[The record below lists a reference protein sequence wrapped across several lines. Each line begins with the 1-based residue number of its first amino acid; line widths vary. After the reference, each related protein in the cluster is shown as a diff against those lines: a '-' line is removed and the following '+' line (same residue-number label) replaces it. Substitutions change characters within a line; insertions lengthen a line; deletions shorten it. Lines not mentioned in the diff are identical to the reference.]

1 MVASTTSNSS
11 LDGFLAPLPPTAIN
25 SLNPRLRSVAP
36 KAHYRPISTIISPP
50 SDSEATGSDLFPSK
64 SRLSN
69 TRNRPLSTAFH
80 TMGFL
85 KPTKSK
91 GKEKEERPITP
102 QRDGFFNRT
111 LKPKKSLNSLMVLR
125 EESPSLS
132 STPPALYTPS
142 LSSTFAESSTAGYSN
157 ASTPTAG
164 SASGSSSS
172 TFTPVI
178 GSPEI
183 SSGNLDDYEY
193 THGDRYEA
201 KENWITRK
209 HRLKLHP
216 YGAEAP
222 YMQSYDSVSLSV
234 DRFTHQ
240 LLRRLNSNGTPSF
253 YNYVKNKK
261 PIPSS
266 ILDLGCGEGHWI
278 IDAHASWPEAH
289 IVGFDLV
296 DVILP
301 EIRQN
306 ERLNFVRG
314 NFIRYALPFPH
325 SSFDLVRVSNLSLA
339 IPTER
344 WNFVLSEI
352 HRVLQVGG
360 RLELID
366 DAVCFPYGQETF
378 APSPRR
384 QTFATAPN
392 RRRHS
397 FDDQE
402 SSAFDLSNSD
412 DDDAEETDND
422 HHFGNQAKDGDGQ
435 TIPQTIPRDDA
446 GEVKDQ
452 ETDPEKFNRSVEELT
467 PSVDDDGSSEC
478 PSSPETNGDGL
489 FLDVEDSQSSA
500 SSLQD
505 LDQEDYKLSSLRP
518 LSLPTSRRSIR
529 PLPPPR
535 RPLPPIPPSP
545 SPMNT
550 IFPSTV
556 KPCDD
561 EDDLVTPTKLDI
573 TLPTPALV
581 LNTAELSSS
590 SQDSAK
596 DESNTVSSPELTPEV
611 PVPSPLN
618 EDTSDWAN
626 SAKDGKA
633 LETVF
638 FNMLE
643 TKYGIHTRTPKGITS
658 YLKDTFGADNVRKL
672 RTMHL
677 KLAPSELEELI
688 PQTKRPK
695 FRVRSLSKGTELDT
709 HPKGKEEFGVAKK
722 QPKNGDTDAKK
733 EKKSKKEKEH
743 GVPFPT
749 LKDSTT
755 RSRANTFESNVV
767 RSSSESSA
775 IPSTLSAKAAGRLGI
790 TYSALA
796 AATNSAQTDTSSS
809 VASVYSNRSSSSIA
823 SMSRV
828 SDEFPRNSSD
838 TQPSVNFPQLS
849 IPVQQSPG
857 LLLLP
862 STFIPLPPVELEMHA
877 CKHMHALLSCKR
889 AISDWLLYNDDG
901 SDNDC
906 ISEDSLR
913 DVFFEYDFFRR
924 RRLNWPSQAPEID
937 INDHDYKKNIEIP
950 FEGPKSTGSRSS
962 TFSIDSRLSSTS
974 EASIGPYN
982 RHELTHVRTFR
993 VYFAVKTRRLS
1004 YSAST

>member
-1 MVASTTSNSS
+1 
-11 LDGFLAPLPPTAIN
+11 
-25 SLNPRLRSVAP
+25 
-36 KAHYRPISTIISPP
+36 
-50 SDSEATGSDLFPSK
+50 
-64 SRLSN
+64 
-69 TRNRPLSTAFH
+69 
-80 TMGFL
+80 
-85 KPTKSK
+85 
-91 GKEKEERPITP
+91 
-102 QRDGFFNRT
+102 
-111 LKPKKSLNSLMVLR
+111 
-125 EESPSLS
+125 
-132 STPPALYTPS
+132 
-142 LSSTFAESSTAGYSN
+142 
-157 ASTPTAG
+157 
-164 SASGSSSS
+164 
-172 TFTPVI
+172 
-178 GSPEI
+178 
-183 SSGNLDDYEY
+183 
-193 THGDRYEA
+193 
-201 KENWITRK
+201 
-209 HRLKLHP
+209 
-216 YGAEAP
+216 
-222 YMQSYDSVSLSV
+222 MQSYDSVSLSV

-366 DAVCFPYGQETF
+366 DAVCFPYGKETF

-397 FDDQE
+397 FDDQG

-422 HHFGNQAKDGDGQ
+422 HH
-435 TIPQTIPRDDA
+435 
-446 GEVKDQ
+446 
-452 ETDPEKFNRSVEELT
+452 ELT
-467 PSVDDDGSSEC
+467 PSVDDDGSSE
-478 PSSPETNGDGL
+478 L
-489 FLDVEDSQSSA
+489 
-500 SSLQD
+500 
-505 LDQEDYKLSSLRP
+505 P
-518 LSLPTSRRSIR
+518 LL
-529 PLPPPR
+529 
-535 RPLPPIPPSP
+535 
-545 SPMNT
+545 
-550 IFPSTV
+550 
-556 KPCDD
+556 
-561 EDDLVTPTKLDI
+561 
-573 TLPTPALV
+573 
-581 LNTAELSSS
+581 
-590 SQDSAK
+590 
-596 DESNTVSSPELTPEV
+596 
-611 PVPSPLN
+611 SPLN

-658 YLKDTFGADNVRKL
+658 FMKDTFGADNVRKL

-838 TQPSVNFPQLS
+838 TQPSVNFPHLS

-862 STFIPLPPVELEMHA
+862 STFIPLSPVELEMHA

-901 SDNDC
+901 TDNDC

-937 INDHDYKKNIEIP
+937 TNDHDYKKNIEIP

>member
-1 MVASTTSNSS
+1 
-11 LDGFLAPLPPTAIN
+11 
-25 SLNPRLRSVAP
+25 
-36 KAHYRPISTIISPP
+36 
-50 SDSEATGSDLFPSK
+50 
-64 SRLSN
+64 
-69 TRNRPLSTAFH
+69 
-80 TMGFL
+80 
-85 KPTKSK
+85 
-91 GKEKEERPITP
+91 
-102 QRDGFFNRT
+102 
-111 LKPKKSLNSLMVLR
+111 MVLR
-125 EESPSLS
+125 EETPQLS

-164 SASGSSSS
+164 SASSSSSS

-301 EIRQN
+301 EIRQT

-366 DAVCFPYGQETF
+366 DALCFPYGKETF

-397 FDDQE
+397 FDDQ
-402 SSAFDLSNSD
+402 
-412 DDDAEETDND
+412 
-422 HHFGNQAKDGDGQ
+422 G
-435 TIPQTIPRDDA
+435 
-446 GEVKDQ
+446 
-452 ETDPEKFNRSVEELT
+452 
-467 PSVDDDGSSEC
+467 
-478 PSSPETNGDGL
+478 
-489 FLDVEDSQSSA
+489 
-500 SSLQD
+500 
-505 LDQEDYKLSSLRP
+505 
-518 LSLPTSRRSIR
+518 
-529 PLPPPR
+529 
-535 RPLPPIPPSP
+535 
-545 SPMNT
+545 
-550 IFPSTV
+550 
-556 KPCDD
+556 
-561 EDDLVTPTKLDI
+561 
-573 TLPTPALV
+573 
-581 LNTAELSSS
+581 SSS

-596 DESNTVSSPELTPEV
+596 DESTTVSSPELTPAV
-611 PVPSPLN
+611 PVLSPLN

-643 TKYGIHTRTPKGITS
+643 TKYGIHTRTPKGITT
-658 YLKDTFGADNVRKL
+658 YLKDIFGADNVRKL

-709 HPKGKEEFGVAKK
+709 HPKGKEDFGVAKK
-722 QPKNGDTDAKK
+722 QARNGDTDAKK

-767 RSSSESSA
+767 RSSSES
-775 IPSTLSAKAAGRLGI
+775 I
-790 TYSALA
+790 
-796 AATNSAQTDTSSS
+796 
-809 VASVYSNRSSSSIA
+809 
-823 SMSRV
+823 
-828 SDEFPRNSSD
+828 
-838 TQPSVNFPQLS
+838 NFPQLS